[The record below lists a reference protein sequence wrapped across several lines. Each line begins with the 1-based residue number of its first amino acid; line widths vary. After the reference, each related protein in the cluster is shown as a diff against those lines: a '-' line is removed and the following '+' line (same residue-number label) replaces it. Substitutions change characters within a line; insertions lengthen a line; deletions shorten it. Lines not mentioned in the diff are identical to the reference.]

1 MCMKAFIFASILTLA
16 AALVAQQPGSAGN
29 PPSSQATPSQQ
40 APATP
45 DAAATAQ
52 VQVQVQVQ
60 VQQDIQQAWQSESDL
75 SKAKLNAQVSGGA
88 ITLTGTVANEGQHQK
103 ALRVATLHAS
113 GMRIVDTIKVQPQ

>member
-1 MCMKAFIFASILTLA
+1 MKAFIFASILTLA

-45 DAAATAQ
+45 DATATA
-52 VQVQVQVQ
+52 Q

-88 ITLTGTVANEGQHQK
+88 ITLTGTVANEEQHQK